1 MRMGTNRIDA
11 GNLVILYRK
20 KSSYRCIAKSD
31 ELILNKVSL
40 LSNIEM
46 FAILYKYKLCSGG
59 SVLKNETRIRI
70 GLKVMDKVCTK

>member
-46 FAILYKYKLCSGG
+46 FAILYK
-59 SVLKNETRIRI
+59 VVFRRVRVEE
-70 GLKVMDKVCTK
+70 